1 MKKSIFLFFATLLC
15 ATSALAGTY
24 YYSGEGN
31 NTSWSKKAMTVS
43 TDGFYEYYK
52 VSSNT
57 THQFKIGTSSNQ
69 FAYNHT
75 YVQKGYNNTNVTNIG
90 DYGANNCYCWHGS
103 THYILVYKPKTAI
116 NTTDKPIICASTTLP
131 DSRNHGFEQDNNG
144 IKFYHGSD
152 TEWKFNGQNAQ
163 TKNLNTITQLYLKEW
178 FVQLYENWDGAKGN
192 VKMQYNIHLAKN
204 TPGNYTDIEKN
215 WTDGQGTWS
224 NYYSYPKYGN
234 NSFDINLLEGLGSG
248 KYTMSFKYY
257 DKDLN
262 ITSPIHKLNWTIAV
276 PDITSAEC
284 TSNGTG
290 LGTEA
295 SPFLVLE
302 GDVLTLTV
310 KGTQKSNDAN
320 SELYA
325 QFASNAYSSTLTH
338 NITPTTT
345 VQSITIKVKYYNSAD
360 KLSSNEKTL
369 TIYYKAFQ
377 EETHDVTISYKCNG
391 NKIDNVDDEILKVG
405 VSTSSEITAPA
416 IAGYTFSSWTLGA
429 GVQSANATANP
440 ISITTK
446 SSSSDYTLT
455 ANYEEDLS
463 SNWHLVG
470 KNSAFPDG
478 WNITET
484 SMMKK
489 LSGHSTEKVV
499 YMTLNVQNLET
510 HEFKVVDDNGSSD
523 DIWYGYSSE
532 EGNFLTWDNSGTK
545 TVYTGNGN
553 QNHLKFEPTIKGEY
567 EFKVDYSGTYP
578 DVTITYPEI
587 PVVAVKLAGTMTGW
601 EDSPAAFTI
610 SGKTATLTLTLTQG
624 YYEFKMIET
633 TLVDAKEEDNWYGNG
648 GTMTRKNCTEWTF
661 NSGDNN
667 ATIFADADGAYTFE
681 WDITTNKL
689 SVTNMPKF
697 PDLSN
702 QPATLYFRPSTNW
715 KKDNP
720 KYAAY
725 FCYGNIDTEDKWVE
739 LTPENGIYKVD
750 NDKKYVMV
758 IFVRLKSA
766 GALSWDDKLAQTDNI
781 IIPNTP
787 NNLNTCLAFWLN
799 YGNDVSVPVSECT
812 WVAPTPLTDKNW
824 SDFVTTYAGKTINV
838 LVERSF
844 NSGQYHTL
852 CLPFDIPTNWLG
864 DGTTAY
870 QLTSIVANNTGDK
883 LSLNATKWETIV
895 AGQPYIIVPVKGREY
910 EHVIINN
917 VTVKNVSA
925 GTNVATG
932 AGYKATLKA
941 VTATDGTKTNGTTEY
956 YVGAEDGKLYNAQT
970 NKLGLRAL
978 IELTTIGG
986 QPLPAKVRAYVAAEE
1001 NEATGFENIVAPE
1014 GQAMKVIENGQLII
1028 IRNGEKFNAQGV
1040 RL

>member
-1 MKKSIFLFFATLLC
+1 MKKSIFLIFAAVMC
-15 ATSALAGTY
+15 AIGVNAATQRYIYVGISQNY
-24 YYSGEGN
+24 YQYKDDSQY
-31 NTSWSKKAMTVS
+31 
-43 TDGFYEYYK
+43 GF
-52 VSSNT
+52 N
-57 THQFKIGTSSNQ
+57 FWGGTSSGVKSGTYLAEYTWDGRKYYMYRVQVYDDNNKAQ
-69 FAYNHT
+69 FKGNNNWWDPGDGFSVTLNGTKNNAVFFSHT
-75 YVQKGYNNTNVTNIG
+75 NDGWGGQFQQDYQETSKASLSASNTSVTKGTNVTLTPSLSSNSTYNTIKSTSYSITPNSGASISGNTFTATKAG
-90 DYGANNCYCWHGS
+90 DYTVTATVTYNPKHF
-103 THYILVYKPKTAI
+103 TDITKTATAQVKI
-116 NTTDKPIICASTTLP
+116 TV
-131 DSRNHGFEQDNNG
+131 
-144 IKFYHGSD
+144 
-152 TEWKFNGQNAQ
+152 TEPTYAV
-163 TKNLNTITQLYLKEW
+163 TI
-178 FVQLYENWDGAKGN
+178 
-192 VKMQYNIHLAKN
+192 
-204 TPGNYTDIEKN
+204 
-215 WTDGQGTWS
+215 
-224 NYYSYPKYGN
+224 
-234 NSFDINLLEGLGSG
+234 
-248 KYTMSFKYY
+248 
-257 DKDLN
+257 
-262 ITSPIHKLNWTIAV
+262 
-276 PDITSAEC
+276 
-284 TSNGTG
+284 
-290 LGTEA
+290 
-295 SPFLVLE
+295 
-302 GDVLTLTV
+302 
-310 KGTQKSNDAN
+310 KSNDDN
-320 SELYA
+320 QGTVSPSG
-325 QFASNAYSSTLTH
+325 SNQ
-338 NITPTTT
+338 I
-345 VQSITIKVKYYNSAD
+345 
-360 KLSSNEKTL
+360 
-369 TIYYKAFQ
+369 
-377 EETHDVTISYKCNG
+377 
-391 NKIDNVDDEILKVG
+391 G
-405 VSTSSEITAPA
+405 VSGIT
-416 IAGYTFSSWTLGA
+416 
-429 GVQSANATANP
+429 VTANP
-440 ISITTK
+440 KTGYKFASWSTTGGASATNQTAKTTITA
-446 SSSSDYTLT
+446 T
-455 ANYEEDLS
+455 ADGTATAYFEEDLS

-478 WNITET
+478 WNITEA

-601 EDSPAAFTI
+601 ETPATFTI
-610 SGKTATLTLTLTQG
+610 NGTTATLTLTLTQG

-633 TLVDAKEEDNWYGNG
+633 TLVDAEEEDNWYGNG

-725 FCYGNIDTEDKWVE
+725 FCYGNNDTEDKWVE

-799 YGNDVSVPVSECT
+799 YGNDVSVPVRECT

-824 SDFVTTYAGKTINV
+824 SDFVTTYAGKTINA

-844 NSGQYHTL
+844 ISGQYHTL

-910 EHVIINN
+910 EHVIING

-941 VTATDGTKTNGTTEY
+941 VTATGGQTNGTTEY
-956 YVGAEDGKLYNAQT
+956 YVGANDGKLYNAVVDQ
-970 NKLGLRAL
+970 LGLRAL
-978 IELTTIGG
+978 IELTTTGG

-1001 NEATGFENIVAPE
+1001 NEATGLDNIQLPNANS
-1014 GQAMKVIENGQLII
+1014 QKLIINGQLII
-1028 IRNGEKFNAQGV
+1028 IRGGEMYNAQGV